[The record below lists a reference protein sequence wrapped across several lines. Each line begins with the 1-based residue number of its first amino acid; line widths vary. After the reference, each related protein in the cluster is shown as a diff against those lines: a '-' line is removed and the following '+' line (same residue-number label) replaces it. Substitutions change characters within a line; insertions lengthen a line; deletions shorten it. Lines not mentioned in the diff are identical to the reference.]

1 MTVYAIAQITIHDRP
16 RYERYAA
23 RFLPTLQPYGGRLL
37 AADEKPQPVEGSPTC
52 QKVIV
57 LAFPDEA
64 AFRAWET
71 SPDYETIAVD
81 RRAATTG
88 NVVLVRGLG

>member
-1 MTVYAIAQITIHDRP
+1 MTVYAIAQITIHDRA
-16 RYERYAA
+16 RYERYAV
-23 RFLPTLQPYGGRLL
+23 RFRPTLQPYGGRLL
-37 AADEKPQPVEGSPTC
+37 AADEKPRRVERSLTC
-52 QKVIV
+52 QKVIL

-71 SPDYETIAVD
+71 SPDYEAIAVD

-88 NVVLVRGLG
+88 NVVLVEGLG

>member
-1 MTVYAIAQITIHDRP
+1 MTVYAIAQIMIHDRA

-37 AADEKPQPVEGSPTC
+37 AADEKPRQVEGSPTC
-52 QKVIV
+52 QKVIL
-57 LAFPDEA
+57 LAFPDETT
-64 AFRAWET
+64 FRAWEA
-71 SPDYETIAVD
+71 SPDYDSIAVD

-88 NVVLVRGLG
+88 NVVLVQGLG